1 MDIITAVVL
10 GGVSVSGGEGKLG
23 KVIIGVVFMGVLANG
38 MMMMNVSEYWQ
49 RVVKGIVLLIAVA
62 VDIQAKSKSRTVS

>member
-23 KVIIGVVFMGVLANG
+23 KVIIGVIFMGVLANG
-38 MMMMNVSEYWQ
+38 MMMMNINEYWQ
-49 RVVKGIVLLIAVA
+49 RVVKGLVLLAAVA
-62 VDIQAKSKSRTVS
+62 VDIRAKNKAKAV